1 MKTENMN
8 SVMTC
13 SVGKKYPSL
22 ITLQIV
28 GKVQKVNPK
37 LCRMQIDFQFGTAY
51 MTELLVNAI
60 K

>member
-1 MKTENMN
+1 MK

-13 SVGKKYPSL
+13 SVGKKYLNL

-37 LCRMQIDFQFGTAY
+37 LCRMQIDFRFDTALHY
-51 MTELLVNAI
+51 KTGI
-60 K
+60 P